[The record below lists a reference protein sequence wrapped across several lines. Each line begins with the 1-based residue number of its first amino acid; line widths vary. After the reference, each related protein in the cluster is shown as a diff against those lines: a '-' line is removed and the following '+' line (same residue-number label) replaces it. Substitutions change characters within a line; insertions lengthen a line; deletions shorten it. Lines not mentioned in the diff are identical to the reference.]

1 MRAFLKCAGAL
12 FLVSVTAVFS
22 GCSTSEPSH
31 HHGES
36 HAAQSESE
44 QHHGAATHQAE
55 VTVPEKTVEV
65 FGEIEKHFQ
74 ELGAAIQ
81 SKDARMAHQH
91 DSAIRALVAS
101 LPERA
106 TPDTKAN
113 TEALAHDISDAAKAA
128 HHSAHEDEWDE
139 ATNHVKHGQAAVA
152 KLKASFKESPR

>member
-1 MRAFLKCAGAL
+1 
-12 FLVSVTAVFS
+12 
-22 GCSTSEPSH
+22 
-31 HHGES
+31 
-36 HAAQSESE
+36 
-44 QHHGAATHQAE
+44 
-55 VTVPEKTVEV
+55 
-65 FGEIEKHFQ
+65 
-74 ELGAAIQ
+74 
-81 SKDARMAHQH
+81 MAHQH